1 MGERTR
7 PNASKTPIKDSSSSL
22 LARLCDF
29 RASSAYAAYMT
40 WSFACF
46 FKPGL
51 LSEASA
57 PYEASMHMASSVAVL
72 LALALLLLASRQAQ
86 QLFDA
91 RIARWLLAAV
101 AALGTIGVFAP
112 IPGLDAASTL
122 GGAILA
128 GASSAVLFAILGTCL
143 FRNGPK
149 RLVLDILV
157 GAFAALFASALLI
170 IAPAPASA
178 AIASALPFL
187 AVALL
192 VDGGE
197 DRPQPGAETATSS
210 QSDLSAAVPGLA
222 KMLVCVLMLRFEGTC
237 LVHPYRTSDLLDSG
251 TSLAASIGL
260 LALIATVILAAGHS
274 LRSSKF
280 DSIVVYRTTIFFALV
295 GLALLPLALS
305 PAVYYAFETTFYGL
319 LKALVLLFA
328 LRFAAQSGLSSF
340 VASASALL
348 VLRGTGLVSSLLLAT
363 FPQLGSFAG
372 EHSAQLDCALIV
384 AVLVIYLF
392 VFTESDVLRL
402 FEKSRKLTPKEIMER
417 RCMLVAERY
426 ELSPR
431 ETEVLT
437 LLSQGRSAP
446 HIANQLY
453 LSQGTINMYL
463 HKTYRKLGV
472 HSKQEALDIVEKA
485 QDK

>member
-1 MGERTR
+1 
-7 PNASKTPIKDSSSSL
+7 
-22 LARLCDF
+22 
-29 RASSAYAAYMT
+29 MT

-57 PYEASMHMASSVAVL
+57 PYEASMLMASSVATL
-72 LALALLLLASRQAQ
+72 LALALLLLASHQAQ
-86 QLFDA
+86 RLFDTH
-91 RIARWLLAAV
+91 IARLLLAAL

-112 IPGLDAASTL
+112 IPGSSTISTIIAAV
-122 GGAILA
+122 LA
-128 GASSAVLFAILGTCL
+128 GAASAVLFAILGEGL
-143 FRNGPK
+143 FRSDSK
-149 RLVLDILV
+149 RLVFDILA
-157 GAFAALFASALLI
+157 GAFMALFASALLI
-170 IAPAPASA
+170 IAPAPVST
-178 AIASALPFL
+178 AIAAALPFL
-187 AVALL
+187 IVGLL
-192 VDGGE
+192 SGVGE
-197 DRPQPGAETATSS
+197 DRAQPGDDAATSS
-210 QSDLSAAVPGLA
+210 RSDLSATVPGLL
-222 KMLVCVLMLRFEGTC
+222 KMLICVLVLRFEGTC
-237 LVHPYRTSDLLDSG
+237 LVYPYRTSDLLDSG

-260 LALIATVILAAGHS
+260 LALIAAVILAAGHS

-280 DSIVVYRTTIFFALV
+280 DSIVVYRTTVFFALV

-328 LRFAAQSGLSSF
+328 LRFAAQTGLSPF

-348 VLRGTGLVSSLLLAT
+348 VLRGTGLASSLLLAT

-384 AVLVIYLF
+384 VVLVIYLF

-402 FEKSRKLTPKEIMER
+402 FEKSRKLTPQEIMER

-446 HIANQLY
+446 HIASQLY

-472 HSKQEALDIVEKA
+472 HSKQEALDIVEKT

>member
-1 MGERTR
+1 MVVRVLFQARTAFGGIR
-7 PNASKTPIKDSSSSL
+7 
-22 LARLCDF
+22 
-29 RASSAYAAYMT
+29 
-40 WSFACF
+40 
-46 FKPGL
+46 
-51 LSEASA
+51 
-57 PYEASMHMASSVAVL
+57 PYEASMLMASSVATL
-72 LALALLLLASRQAQ
+72 LALALLLLASHQAQ
-86 QLFDA
+86 RLFDTH
-91 RIARWLLAAV
+91 IARLLLAAL

-112 IPGLDAASTL
+112 VPGLGVASTL
-122 GGAILA
+122 ASAVLA
-128 GASSAVLFAILGTCL
+128 GASSAALFILLGVRL
-143 FRNGPK
+143 FRGGSK

-157 GAFAALFASALLI
+157 GAFAALFASALII
-170 IAPAPASA
+170 IAAPPVSA

-187 AVALL
+187 TIALIS
-192 VDGGE
+192 DEGE
-197 DRPQPGAETATSS
+197 DRPQPNGENATSS
-210 QSDLSAAVPGLA
+210 HGDLSAAVPGLV
-222 KMLVCVLMLRFEGTC
+222 KMLICVLVLRFEGTC
-237 LVHPYRTSDLLDSG
+237 LVYPYRTSDLLDSG

-260 LALIATVILAAGHS
+260 LALIAAVILATGHS

-328 LRFAAQSGLSSF
+328 LRFAAQTGLSPF
-340 VASASALL
+340 VASASSLL

-384 AVLVIYLF
+384 VVLVIYLF

-402 FEKSRKLTPKEIMER
+402 FEKSRKLTPQEIMER
-417 RCMLVAERY
+417 RCMLIAERY

-446 HIANQLY
+446 HIASHLY

>member
-1 MGERTR
+1 MSERTR
-7 PNASKTPIKDSSSSL
+7 PDASKAPIKDSTSPL
-22 LARLCDF
+22 LTYLRTF
-29 RASSAYAAYMT
+29 RASSAYATYMT

-51 LSEASA
+51 LSEAST
-57 PYEASMHMASSVAVL
+57 PYEASMLMASSIAAL
-72 LALALLLLASRQAQ
+72 LTLTLLLLASRQAR
-86 QLFDA
+86 QLLDTS
-91 RIARWLLAAV
+91 IARWLLATL
-101 AALGTIGVFAP
+101 AALGTVGIFAP
-112 IPGLDAASTL
+112 IPGLGDASALT
-122 GGAILA
+122 GAILA
-128 GASSAVLFAILGTCL
+128 GASSAALFAILGVRL
-143 FRNGPK
+143 FRNGSK

-157 GAFAALFASALLI
+157 GAFSALFASALLI
-170 IAPAPASA
+170 ITPAPASA
-178 AIASALPFL
+178 AIASVLPFL
-187 AVALL
+187 TVALIAES
-192 VDGGE
+192 GE
-197 DRPQPGAETATSS
+197 DRRQPDGETATSS
-210 QSDLSAAVPGLA
+210 HGDLSAAVPGLA
-222 KMLVCVLMLRFEGTC
+222 KMLVCILVLRFEGTC
-237 LVHPYRTSDLLDSG
+237 LVYPYRTSDLLDSG
-251 TSLAASIGL
+251 TSLAVSIGL

-319 LKALVLLFA
+319 LKTLVLLFA
-328 LRFAAQSGLSSF
+328 LRFAAQTGLSPF

-372 EHSAQLDCALIV
+372 EHFAQLDCALIV

-402 FEKSRKLTPKEIMER
+402 FEKSRKLTPQEIMER

-472 HSKQEALDIVEKA
+472 HSKQEALDIVEKV